1 MWREEQL
8 RLGLAAILL
17 LLGASRRPRARRSCP
32 SRSRATSSCGTSA
45 SERGETLPE
54 LKIHY
59 RTLGTPRRNAKG
71 VVENAVLVL
80 HGTTGSGKQFF
91 TENFA
96 GVLFGP
102 GQLLDASKYY
112 LIVPDGIG
120 HGESS
125 RPSDGLRM
133 RFPRYTYDDM
143 VAAQYRLLTEGLKV
157 DHLRLVLGTSMGGMH
172 AWVWGEKY
180 PDFMDGLVPLAA
192 LPGPMSGRNRAWR
205 RMILDAIRE
214 RSRMEERRLRGA
226 APRADGGG
234 PPPRPDAGQSRSSG
248 RRPRPRAR
256 TRTGISRRRRR
267 RAWRDRTPTIS
278 STPSTRRATTT
289 RRRASRRSRS
299 RCSRSTSPTT
309 SSTRRSSG
317 SSRRRWRGSAGGARS
332 SSPPGRRPAGTER
345 TPCRRS
351 GRSTCAPFWPP

>member
-1 MWREEQL
+1 MKTL

-17 LLGASRRPRARRSCP
+17 FLFASAAGRAAVPEPVSGDYALRDFRF
-32 SRSRATSSCGTSA
+32 GT
-45 SERGETLPE
+45 GETLPE
-54 LKIHY
+54 VKIHY

-71 VVENAVLVL
+71 VVENAVLIL

-157 DHLRLVLGTSMGGMH
+157 DHLRLVRWAACTRGSGARNTPTSWT
-172 AWVWGEKY
+172 ASCRSPRCRARC
-180 PDFMDGLVPLAA
+180 PDGIA
-192 LPGPMSGRNRAWR
+192 
-205 RMILDAIRE
+205 
-214 RSRMEERRLRGA
+214 RGA
-226 APRADGGG
+226 A
-234 PPPRPDAGQSRSSG
+234 
-248 RRPRPRAR
+248 
-256 TRTGISRRRRR
+256 
-267 RAWRDRTPTIS
+267 
-278 STPSTRRATTT
+278 
-289 RRRASRRSRS
+289 
-299 RCSRSTSPTT
+299 
-309 SSTRRSSG
+309 
-317 SSRRRWRGSAGGARS
+317 
-332 SSPPGRRPAGTER
+332 
-345 TPCRRS
+345 
-351 GRSTCAPFWPP
+351 